1 MKILLENN
9 NYYVL
14 IISFIF
20 SIFTYFMMK
29 FSSKLFPQFF
39 GICESNN
46 KTSMFHLPMIRGL
59 GIFFPVVLIIST
71 FLVGTILSFFEIF
84 IIMISTLIGFWDDKF
99 TLSYKEKLIFFLC
112 LGSIFSFDVCSNEIL
127 QSFSLLK
134 FLLNLFF
141 FVFLILFFN
150 QIDGING
157 LASVTFLIVLFFLFL
172 FGANLILFLP
182 LIFSILIYFFINM
195 RGKIGI
201 QGDAGSFFMGSF
213 IAVLLINSL
222 DYTQYGLIFFIISP
236 IIFDV
241 CSTTMIKFCYGTNLT
256 IGHRDN
262 LYQRLVFKFKNHTL
276 ITLSFAFLQIIT
288 CLLLI
293 YLLEIFPLFEVYS
306 LLLVLGLALTFLF
319 CYIANAIQKKIIF
332 K

>member
-9 NYYVL
+9 HHIF
-14 IISFIF
+14 IISAIL
-20 SIFTYFMMK
+20 SIFTYCIIR
-29 FSSKLFPQFF
+29 FSAKLFPHFF

-59 GIFFPVVLIIST
+59 GIFFPVILIIST

-84 IIMISTLIGFWDDKF
+84 IIMISTIIGFWDDKF
-99 TLSYKEKLIFFLC
+99 TLGYKEKLIIFIC
-112 LGSIFSFDVCSNEIL
+112 IGSIFSFYVCSNETE

-157 LASVTFLIVLFFLFL
+157 LASITFLIVLFFLFL

-182 LIFSILIYFFINM
+182 LIFSILVYFFINM

-222 DYTQYGLIFFIISP
+222 DYTQYGLIFFMISP
-236 IIFDV
+236 IIFDI
-241 CSTTMIKFCYGTNLT
+241 CSTTMIKFYYGTNLS

-262 LYQRLVFKFKNHTL
+262 LYQRLVFKFNNHIL
-276 ITLSFAFLQIIT
+276 ITLSFAFFQIIF

-293 YLLEIFPLFEVYS
+293 FLLNTFSLFEVYS
-306 LLLVLGLALTFLF
+306 LLLVSGLALTFLF
-319 CYIANAIQKKIIF
+319 SYIANAIQKKIIF